1 MASRRQWQLAV
12 LSAVVS
18 AALLVGCGGGGSGG
32 GPTGPV
38 GAPTEPGN
46 FTRVV
51 VFGDSLSDLGTYA
64 PATSLAGDGTAPYFG
79 GRFTTNAYSA
89 YTTSDNTSTAAVWPE
104 LVANGLGLRPI
115 TPNQIGFAGQSLS
128 CPAAL
133 ASPTLAD
140 TCTGYAQGGARV
152 TDPNGIGHTTP
163 TGALAA
169 LTVPMVTQVANHHTR
184 FGNFTESDLVFVYG
198 GNNDVLAAY
207 NDYLTIA
214 AELQARVD
222 AGELTAE
229 NRETLLPFF
238 RNGALDNIGNVGTP
252 DIPGVA
258 RQLATLIKNEIM
270 AKGGRYVAV
279 MNLPDIA
286 LTPFGRA
293 QLPENQAFLTALSA
307 RFNNDLAIELSGVPV
322 ALIDANTIA
331 ADFVNNRATYGL
343 ADVVTPA
350 CDVEKIRTV
359 TSGQVTDG
367 SSLFCNS
374 TPGAPFNG
382 LRDGADVNTW
392 LFADGVHPTT
402 GGHLLFA
409 TSVLATL
416 QNPPYGWIPA
426 PAP

>member
-1 MASRRQWQLAV
+1 MVSRRQWQLAV
-12 LSAVVS
+12 LSTVVS
-18 AALLVGCGGGGSGG
+18 VALLAACGGGGSSG

-38 GAPTEPGN
+38 GAPTEPGS
-46 FTRVV
+46 FARVV

-64 PATSLAGDGTAPYFG
+64 PATSLAGDGTAPFFG
-79 GRFTTNAYSA
+79 GRFTTNAYSG
-89 YTTSDNTSTAAVWPE
+89 YTPSDNTSVAAVWPE
-104 LVANGLGLRPI
+104 LVAAALPQPLFI
-115 TPNQIGFAGQSLS
+115 TPNQIGFAGQSLF
-128 CPAAL
+128 CPAANN
-133 ASPTLAD
+133 

-152 TDPNGIGHTTP
+152 TDPNGIGKSA
-163 TGALAA
+163 GA
-169 LTVPMVTQVANHHTR
+169 LTVPMVTQVNNHLTR
-184 FGNFTESDLVFVYG
+184 FGNFTASDLVFVYG
-198 GNNDVLAAY
+198 GNNDVLTQY

-229 NRETLLPFF
+229 NRETLLTFL
-238 RNGALDNIGNVGTP
+238 REGALANIGNVGTP
-252 DIPGVA
+252 EIPGVA
-258 RQLATLIKNEIM
+258 RQLATLIKSEII
-270 AKGGRYVAV
+270 ARGGRYVAV

-293 QLPENQAFLTALSA
+293 QSPENQLFLTSLSA
-307 RFNNDLAIELSGVPV
+307 TFNAALAIELAGVPV
-322 ALIDANTIA
+322 RLIDASAIA
-331 ADFVNNRATYGL
+331 AAFVNNPATYEL
-343 ADVVTPA
+343 ANVTIPA
-350 CDVEKIRTV
+350 CDAAKIATV

-392 LFADGVHPTT
+392 LFADGVHPTVR
-402 GGHLLFA
+402 GHLLFA

-416 QNPPYGWIPA
+416 QGFGWIAA

>member
-18 AALLVGCGGGGSGG
+18 AALLAGCGGGGSGG
-32 GPTGPV
+32 GPAGPA
-38 GAPTEPGN
+38 GAPTELGN

-64 PATSLAGDGTAPYFG
+64 PATSLASNGTAPYFG
-79 GRFTTNAYSA
+79 GRFTTNAYSG
-89 YTTSDNTSTAAVWPE
+89 YTTSDNTSVAAVWPE
-104 LVANGLGLRPI
+104 LVAAALPQPLVI
-115 TPNQIGFAGQSLS
+115 TPNQVGFAGQSLF
-128 CPAAL
+128 CPAAN
-133 ASPTLAD
+133 D

-152 TDPNGIGHTTP
+152 TDPDGIGHTTP
-163 TGALAA
+163 AGALAA
-169 LTVPMVTQVANHHTR
+169 LTVPMVTQVANHHNR
-184 FGNFTESDLVFVYG
+184 FGNFTANDLVFVYG
-198 GNNDVLAAY
+198 GNNDVLYQY
-207 NDYLTIA
+207 NSYNTSVDALIA
-214 AELQARVD
+214 SNNSPGPGQTPLDPADLQAVIDSLIRPQAPLRV
-222 AGELTAE
+222 
-229 NRETLLPFF
+229 RE
-238 RNGALDNIGNVGTP
+238 A
-252 DIPGVA
+252 A
-258 RQLATLIKNEIM
+258 SELATLIKNEII

-293 QLPENQAFLTALSA
+293 QSIDGQALLT
-307 RFNNDLAIELSGVPV
+307 ELSREFNSALGSALAGVPV
-322 ALIDANTIA
+322 ALIDASAIA
-331 ADFVNNRATYGL
+331 GDFVTNPGAYSL
-343 ADVVTPA
+343 ANVDTPA
-350 CDVEKIRTV
+350 CDVTKITTV

-416 QNPPYGWIPA
+416 QGFGWIPA

>member
-1 MASRRQWQLAV
+1 MVSRRQWRLAV
-12 LSAVVS
+12 LSTVVS
-18 AALLVGCGGGGSGG
+18 AALLAACGGGGSSG

-79 GRFTTNAYSA
+79 GRFTTNAYSG
-89 YTTSDNTSTAAVWPE
+89 YTINDNTSTAAVWPE
-104 LVANGLGLRPI
+104 LVTNGLGLQPI
-115 TPNQIGFAGQSLS
+115 TPNQIGFAGQSVS

-133 ASPTLAD
+133 ALPTLAG

-152 TDPNGIGHTTP
+152 SDPDGIGHTTP

-198 GNNDVLAAY
+198 GNNDVLTQY

-214 AELQARVD
+214 AALQARVD

-229 NRETLLPFF
+229 DRETLLTFL
-238 RNGALDNIGNVGTP
+238 REGALANIGNIGTP
-252 DIPGVA
+252 DTPGVA
-258 RQLATLIKNEIM
+258 RQLATLVKNEII

-286 LTPFGRA
+286 LTPFGRS
-293 QLPENQAFLTALSA
+293 QSPENQLFLTALSA
-307 RFNNDLAIELSGVPV
+307 QFNAALAIELTGVPV
-322 ALIDANTIA
+322 RLIDASAIA
-331 ADFVNNRATYGL
+331 ADFVNNSTDPDYNL
-343 ADVVTPA
+343 ANVTTPA
-350 CDVEKIRTV
+350 CDATKITAV

-382 LRDGADVNTW
+382 LRDDADVNTW
-392 LFADGVHPTT
+392 LFADGVHPTVR
-402 GGHLLFA
+402 GHLLFA

-416 QNPPYGWIPA
+416 QGFGWIAA

>member
-1 MASRRQWQLAV
+1 MVSRRQWQLAV
-12 LSAVVS
+12 LSTVVS
-18 AALLVGCGGGGSGG
+18 VALLAACGGGGSSG
-32 GPTGPV
+32 GPNGPV
-38 GAPTEPGN
+38 GAPTEPGS
-46 FTRVV
+46 FARVV

-64 PATSLAGDGTAPYFG
+64 PATSLNNPPDGQPPYFG
-79 GRFTTNAYSA
+79 GRFTTNAYSG
-89 YTTSDNTSTAAVWPE
+89 YTADDNTSTAAVWPE
-104 LVANGLGLRPI
+104 LVANVLGLRPI
-115 TPNQIGFAGQSLS
+115 TPNQIGFAGQSLF

-152 TDPNGIGHTTP
+152 TDPNGIGKSA
-163 TGALAA
+163 GA
-169 LTVPMVTQVANHHTR
+169 LTVPMVTQVNNHLTR
-184 FGNFTESDLVFVYG
+184 FGNFTASDLVFVYG
-198 GNNDVLAAY
+198 GNNDVLTQY

-229 NRETLLPFF
+229 NRETLLTFL
-238 RNGALDNIGNVGTP
+238 REGALANIGNVGTP
-252 DIPGVA
+252 EIPGVA
-258 RQLATLIKNEIM
+258 RQLATLIKSEII

-279 MNLPDIA
+279 MSLPDIA

-293 QLPENQAFLTALSA
+293 QSPENQLFLTSLSA
-307 RFNNDLAIELSGVPV
+307 TFNAALAIELAGVPV
-322 ALIDANTIA
+322 RLIDASAIA
-331 ADFVNNRATYGL
+331 AAFVNNPATYGL
-343 ADVVTPA
+343 ANVTIPA
-350 CDVEKIRTV
+350 CDAAKIATV

-392 LFADGVHPTT
+392 LFADGVHPTVR
-402 GGHLLFA
+402 GHLLFA

-416 QNPPYGWIPA
+416 QELNWIA
-426 PAP
+426 P